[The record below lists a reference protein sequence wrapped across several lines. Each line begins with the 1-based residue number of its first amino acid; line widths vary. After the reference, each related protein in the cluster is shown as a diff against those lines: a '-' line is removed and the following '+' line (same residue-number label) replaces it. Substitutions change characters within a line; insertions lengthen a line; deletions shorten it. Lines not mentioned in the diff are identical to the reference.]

1 MGEEIV
7 MIELKRVDNWRSAF
21 AAEVDRIKRT
31 PFAWGEHDCG
41 PGLAGNLVKALTG
54 VDLAQPWRG
63 TYSDALGAV
72 RAMKEAGFDN
82 LADLVASM
90 LPEYEHPS
98 RARIGDV
105 AAIKDDSSI
114 GYALGVIDYERVF
127 VLTGTGIGTVDR
139 SEIARAFKVG

>member
-1 MGEEIV
+1 MGQEIV
-7 MIELKRVDNWRSAF
+7 MSGLVRKSDWRARF

-31 PFAWGEHDCG
+31 PFAWGSHDCG
-41 PGLAGNLVKALTG
+41 PGLAGNLVYAVTG
-54 VDLAQPWRG
+54 VDCAAQWCG
-63 TYSDALGAV
+63 EYDDALGAA
-72 RAMKEAGFDN
+72 RAMRDAGFDN

-98 RARIGDV
+98 QARIADV
-105 AAIKDDSSI
+105 AAIKVDSVF

-127 VLTGTGIGTVDR
+127 VLTENGIGTIDR